1 MIVCRPAQLADTR
14 AISEVYI
21 DTWRS
26 TYAGT
31 LPDHVLVG
39 MKADRLS
46 SSFARALEHRTEII
60 MVADHREHGIMA
72 MGSAGRNR
80 GDNATY
86 SGEVYTL
93 YVHPDFQNQGMGET
107 LMAHLFRALAE
118 AGHTSALIWVL
129 APNPSRFFY
138 ERMGGQRAGERREML
153 WGTTLREW
161 AYGWTDLKKTIHHKR
176 PRLYHT

>member
-1 MIVCRPAQLADTR
+1 MIVYRPARLADTR
-14 AISEVYI
+14 VISEVYI

-46 SSFARALEHRTEII
+46 GSFARALAHRTEII
-60 MVADHREHGIMA
+60 MVADHPEHGIIA
-72 MGSAGRNR
+72 MGSAGGNR
-80 GDNATY
+80 GNNATY
-86 SGEVYTL
+86 SGEIYTL
-93 YVHPDFQNQGMGET
+93 YVHPDFQNAGIGET

-118 AGHTSALIWVL
+118 AGHNSAVIWVL

-138 ERMGGQRAGERREML
+138 ERMGGQRAGERRETL
-153 WGTTLREW
+153 WGTTLQEW
-161 AYGWTDLKKTIHHKR
+161 AYGWTDLKKIILHKR
-176 PRLYHT
+176 PRLYIT